1 MAQGLQ
7 QLREEAAA
15 EEAEARNGE
24 ASDALDQ
31 PSPASRVDTPAA
43 RAPGEGLTLV
53 VEGQTL
59 TLTRTLTAALT
70 PALIPDLTPALTPT
84 LTLTLTPTPTPT
96 PTLSP

>member
-24 ASDALDQ
+24 APDALDQ

-59 TLTRTLTAALT
+59 TLARTLTAALT
-70 PALIPDLTPALTPT
+70 PTLTPT
-84 LTLTLTPTPTPT
+84 RTRTPTPT
-96 PTLSP
+96 PTL